1 MTMHQK
7 LDNVGIA
14 STSQE
19 GHGAAC
25 TERVGTDVSRLDT
38 RGGFEDSCVPTQSGG
53 DLGSFDLNMDIMKIV
68 ITC

>member
-38 RGGFEDSCVPTQSGG
+38 CGGFEDSCVPTQSGG
-53 DLGSFDLNMDIMKIV
+53 DLCSFDRNAYIV
-68 ITC
+68 KNVVTC